1 MKRFVIATA
10 LAMSSMISFAATATA
25 TSVATANPQV
35 EMITSK
41 GKVIIELYPEAAPK
55 TVANFMQYVKSKHYD
70 GTIFHR
76 VIKDFVVQGGGFT
89 AEMEQKPT
97 KAAIE
102 NEAKMA
108 LEKGLKNDRGMV
120 AMARTGAPH
129 SATSQFYI
137 NLVNNDSLNY
147 PSFDKWG
154 YTVFAKVVSGMEVVD
169 QIAKMPTI
177 PGDQP
182 AENIVLLSAK
192 ELPAKAEK
200 PAAKA
205 ASKASKPSK

>member
-1 MKRFVIATA
+1 
-10 LAMSSMISFAATATA
+10 MSSMISFAATATA
-25 TSVATANPQV
+25 TPAAATTNPQV

-41 GKVIIELYPEAAPK
+41 GKVVIELYPEAAPK
-55 TVANFMQYVKSKHYD
+55 TVANFLQYVKSKHYD

-89 AEMEQKPT
+89 PEMEQKPT

-108 LEKGLKNDRGMV
+108 FEKGLKNDRGMV

-154 YTVFAKVVSGMEVVD
+154 YAVFAKVVSGMEVVD
-169 QIAKMPTI
+169 QIAKAPTV

-182 AENIVLLSAK
+182 AENIILLSAK
-192 ELPAKAEK
+192 ELPAKADK
-200 PAAKA
+200 AATKT
-205 ASKASKPSK
+205 ASKASKASK